1 MSSVT
6 EPIVN
11 HLIEARTAASMSFDD
26 VERLVKYLR
35 WSGMTKLSEE
45 AQDICNWLARIENQ
59 VQTEISKEVRE

>member
-11 HLIEARTAASMSFDD
+11 HLIEARTVASMSFDD

-35 WSGMTKLSEE
+35 WSGMLKLSDE
-45 AQDICNWLARIENQ
+45 AQDICNWLCRIENAI
-59 VQTEISKEVRE
+59 QTEISREARD